1 MFLLLS
7 FISRQTIRV
16 IVKIEGEIILL
27 SELIHPALIIKQR
40 LCQTKR
46 IEFDYKSL
54 SSNHFIRVNHERI
67 IGQHRPEFLNTFY
80 CLDIVHLAGGL
91 GSGQFRD
98 YKLSLYAIFAGIMPS
113 DN

>member
-40 LCQTKR
+40 LCLTKR

-54 SSNHFIRVNHERI
+54 HSTESSSLVAKAFIFI
-67 IGQHRPEFLNTFY
+67 
-80 CLDIVHLAGGL
+80 
-91 GSGQFRD
+91 S
-98 YKLSLYAIFAGIMPS
+98 AI
-113 DN
+113 